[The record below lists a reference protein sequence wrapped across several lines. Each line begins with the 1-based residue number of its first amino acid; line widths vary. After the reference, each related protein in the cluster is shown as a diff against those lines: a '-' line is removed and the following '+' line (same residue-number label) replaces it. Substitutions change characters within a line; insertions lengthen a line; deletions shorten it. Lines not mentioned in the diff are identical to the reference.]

1 MTVLEG
7 EEMNATA
14 INSYGADPPK
24 TVLVVEDEF
33 LIRSMIIDYLT
44 ECGYH
49 VIEAGTGDE
58 AVEVLLRTVLT
69 VNVVV
74 SDVMMP
80 GTTDGFALARWVG
93 KWRPDIKVVLTSGL
107 ARTADAGDTSCFD
120 APVLRKPYDLAKL
133 ERRIKGL
140 LAQ

>member
-33 LIRSMIIDYLT
+33 LIRSMIIDYLA

-49 VIEAGTGDE
+49 VLEAGTGDE
-58 AVEVLLRTVLT
+58 GVEVLMRNCPDSQCRRLRCNDARHDRRIRARTV
-69 VNVVV
+69 
-74 SDVMMP
+74 
-80 GTTDGFALARWVG
+80 VG

-107 ARTADAGDTSCFD
+107 ARTADAGDTSCID

-140 LAQ
+140 LPQ